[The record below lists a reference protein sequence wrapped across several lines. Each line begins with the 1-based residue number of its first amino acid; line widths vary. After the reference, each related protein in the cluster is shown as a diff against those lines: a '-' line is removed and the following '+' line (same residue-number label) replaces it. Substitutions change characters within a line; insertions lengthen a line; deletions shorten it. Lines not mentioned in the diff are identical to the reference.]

1 MLHRQRSCSS
11 EIAQPKRGSLL
22 SKRALEKII
31 KGCNRLKIW
40 KITAVKRDDRNRP
53 ESLHSEH
60 HEPGSW
66 KREKR
71 ICLTVSTC
79 ENCATVQNDH
89 EVISGCFN
97 KRDARSK
104 DNKYATNKPPC
115 ANRYPGFA
123 NLYVFLFSSRRQT
136 SPKPKLQ
143 WREAQTWSQI
153 ARLNGQNKRLGVQ
166 QLSQM
171 RYSRDLPPHPEML
184 KKQWSFSRQLEY
196 NIEKKHT

>member
-1 MLHRQRSCSS
+1 MLQRQRSCSS
-11 EIAQPKRGSLL
+11 EMGQTKRGSLL
-22 SKRALEKII
+22 LKRKREKI
-31 KGCNRLKIW
+31 KRGCNRLKIW
-40 KITAVKRDDRNRP
+40 KITAMKRDDRNRP

-115 ANRYPGFA
+115 ANRHPGFA
-123 NLYVFLFSSRRQT
+123 NLYVFLFFWSRRQT
-136 SPKPKLQ
+136 SPNVKLQ
-143 WREAQTWSQI
+143 WGEAQTWAQI
-153 ARLNGQNKRLGVQ
+153 ARLTGQNKRLGMQ
-166 QLSQM
+166 QLS
-171 RYSRDLPPHPEML
+171 
-184 KKQWSFSRQLEY
+184 
-196 NIEKKHT
+196 